1 MPITTQQFTLAQNV
15 RQRIVAPDVM
25 SQHVCIHNHEHSL
38 NKEIFI
44 GNSTVTTSTG
54 IHAVATQTS
63 MITIGPGDDL
73 WAISDETGTVALHV
87 LVVKQD

>member
-1 MPITTQQFTLAQNV
+1 MPISTAQFTLTANTP
-15 RQRIVAPDVM
+15 RQIVPPDRM
-25 SQHVCIHNHEHSL
+25 NQHVCIHNHEHSQ
-38 NKEIFI
+38 NREIYI
-44 GNSTVTTSTG
+44 GKSGVTTSTG

-73 WAISDETGTVALHV
+73 WAVSADNGVEIQV

>member
-1 MPITTQQFTLAQNV
+1 MPITTQQFTLASGV
-15 RQRIVAPDVM
+15 RQRIVAPDIM
-25 SQHVCIHNHEHSL
+25 SQHVCIHNHEHNQ

-44 GNSTVTTSTG
+44 GNSSVTTTTG

-63 MITIGPGDDL
+63 MITIGPSDDL
-73 WAISDETGTVALHV
+73 WAIAADDGVIIHV